1 MMLARAGSRTGYS
14 VREQQ
19 QKPQFLSNRRRFLF
33 LLLGAIILSKRSGF
47 PDSGRAAAS

>member
-19 QKPQFLSNRRRFLF
+19 QKPNSFQIVEGSCFYC
-33 LLLGAIILSKRSGF
+33 
-47 PDSGRAAAS
+47 